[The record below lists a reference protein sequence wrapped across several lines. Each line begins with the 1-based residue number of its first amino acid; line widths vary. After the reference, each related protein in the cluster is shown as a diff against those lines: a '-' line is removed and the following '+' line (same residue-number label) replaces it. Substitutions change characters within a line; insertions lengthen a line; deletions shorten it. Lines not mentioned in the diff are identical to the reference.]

1 MESNPRI
8 DLTEGGGKQMSIN
21 DFKNVALGLAI
32 LALTACA
39 SSSVLVGNA
48 RPPIEP
54 EDVKVYLQP
63 PAGYETVA
71 LLEASD
77 LGANGFSAQS
87 RMNKVMNRLKDEAA
101 ELGANGI
108 LLQGI
113 DTQYTGSVN
122 SGYANATVSG
132 NSAYA
137 TGVGYSAAQF
147 SKVGRAIAI
156 YVPSIPPAS
165 SSVEPNVA
173 PPVATPPTPS
183 PAVTPTETTQPVV
196 TPATNGSGWQKW
208 GQGKSG
214 G

>member
-1 MESNPRI
+1 
-8 DLTEGGGKQMSIN
+8 MSIN
-21 DFKNVALGLAI
+21 VFKNVALGFAI

-48 RPPIEP
+48 RPPIEA
-54 EDVKVYLQP
+54 ENVKVYLQP

-137 TGVGYSAAQF
+137 TGLGYSAAQF

-156 YVPSIPPAS
+156 YVPSTPPAS
-165 SSVEPNVA
+165 SSVEPNLTQ
-173 PPVATPPTPS
+173 PVATPP
-183 PAVTPTETTQPVV
+183 AVTPTGAPQPTVA
-196 TPATNGSGWQKW
+196 PTNGSGWQKW
-208 GQGKSG
+208 GQGKDG

>member
-1 MESNPRI
+1 MNIGTVRT
-8 DLTEGGGKQMSIN
+8 L
-21 DFKNVALGLAI
+21 VLGLAVLV
-32 LALTACA
+32 LAACA

-48 RPPIEP
+48 RPPISAEQ
-54 EDVKVYLQP
+54 VKVYLEP

-87 RMNKVMNRLKDEAA
+87 RMNKVMNRLKAEAA

-122 SGYANATVSG
+122 SGYANANAYG

-156 YVPSIPPAS
+156 FVPANATTLPTRLPAPESQAPAAPAATPDQPQPAVSPTPAALPAAPAS
-165 SSVEPNVA
+165 NSN
-173 PPVATPPTPS
+173 
-183 PAVTPTETTQPVV
+183 
-196 TPATNGSGWQKW
+196 WRKW
-208 GQGKSG
+208 GQKDG
-214 G
+214 

>member
-1 MESNPRI
+1 M
-8 DLTEGGGKQMSIN
+8 
-21 DFKNVALGLAI
+21 NVGTFRMLALGLSTLV
-32 LALTACA
+32 LAACA

-48 RPPIEP
+48 RPPISE
-54 EDVKVYLQP
+54 EQVKVYLEP
-63 PAGYETVA
+63 PTGYETVA

-87 RMNKVMNRLKDEAA
+87 RMNKVMNRLKAEAA

-122 SGYANATVSG
+122 TGYATANAYG
-132 NSAYA
+132 GSAYA

-156 YVPSIPPAS
+156 FVPSNGSSLPTESPAQVLQGPAS
-165 SSVEPNVA
+165 PVA
-173 PPVATPPTPS
+173 PPVRPQPAATSTPS
-183 PAVTPTETTQPVV
+183 AAPAP
-196 TPATNGSGWQKW
+196 PASNSNWRKW
-208 GQGKSG
+208 GQEGE
-214 G
+214 

>member
-1 MESNPRI
+1 MNVGIVRI
-8 DLTEGGGKQMSIN
+8 LI
-21 DFKNVALGLAI
+21 LGLSTVV
-32 LALTACA
+32 LAACA

-48 RPPIEP
+48 RPPISE
-54 EDVKVYLQP
+54 EQVKVYLEP

-87 RMNKVMNRLKDEAA
+87 RVNKVMNRLKEEAA

-113 DTQYTGSVN
+113 DNQYTGSVN
-122 SGYANATVSG
+122 SGYATANAYG

-156 YVPSIPPAS
+156 FVPTNASALPRELPTQDLQAPLPPAAPPVRPQPAAATTPSASPAPPAS
-165 SSVEPNVA
+165 NSN
-173 PPVATPPTPS
+173 
-183 PAVTPTETTQPVV
+183 
-196 TPATNGSGWQKW
+196 WRKW
-208 GQGKSG
+208 GQEGK
-214 G
+214 

>member
-1 MESNPRI
+1 MNFTVVRAS
-8 DLTEGGGKQMSIN
+8 
-21 DFKNVALGLAI
+21 VLGLTI
-32 LALTACA
+32 LLLTACA

-48 RPPIEP
+48 RAPISE
-54 EDVKVYLQP
+54 EQVRVYIEP

-87 RMNKVMNRLKDEAA
+87 RMNKVMNRLKAEAA

-122 SGYANATVSG
+122 SGYATANAYG

-156 YVPSIPPAS
+156 YVPASPATTHQTSGREPQAPTSTVPPAIQQ
-165 SSVEPNVA
+165 PTANPA
-173 PPVATPPTPS
+173 PTNS
-183 PAVTPTETTQPVV
+183 PAS
-196 TPATNGSGWQKW
+196 PASNTGWQKW
-208 GQGKSG
+208 GQKGK
-214 G
+214 